1 MEKRRDVLRRDFG
14 AFAGSIL
21 QRLIWFYTLIY
32 IYIGYFNGIF
42 TRYYYEDY
50 ITLPFNPGV
59 WQTVCGTACIF
70 IYSVS

>member
-21 QRLIWFYTLIY
+21 QRLIWFLYLIY

-50 ITLPFNPGV
+50 ITLPLILSVANGL
-59 WQTVCGTACIF
+59 CTACIF